1 LKEICKYTFRLF
13 LIILLEEFEDTKTK
27 NIQSIIDLMVN
38 DSVSI
43 NIKFYV
49 VKAVTS
55 EAPLTSWF
63 TIGFLKL
70 RSA

>member
-1 LKEICKYTFRLF
+1 MSKLKLYLF
-13 LIILLEEFEDTKTK
+13 VIQSGVIYSRAR
-27 NIQSIIDLMVN
+27 NSVVQSIIDLMVN